1 MADYPQIQGRFP
13 SWASIEIS
21 VDGFETPDFSKLDWD
36 DSLEPGAVR
45 GTGPFKRGRTRGEY
59 DSTASMG
66 MYLDAA
72 TKFMQALA
80 LKNRSIG
87 LVEFDVLAHWSE
99 DDGAEVHEV
108 KVVGCRIKK
117 RSQSNAPGTDAAVLE
132 FDLDPM
138 WVEVDGVV
146 LHEPTKEA

>member
-36 DSLEPGAVR
+36 DSLEPGPVR
-45 GTGPFKRGRTRGEY
+45 GTGPMKRGRTTGEY
-59 DSTASMG
+59 DATASMG

-72 TKFMQALA
+72 TKFMKALA
-80 LKNRSIG
+80 LKNPSIG
-87 LVEFDVLAHWSE
+87 LVAFDVLAHWSV
-99 DDGAEVHEV
+99 DDSEEVHEV
-108 KVVGCRIKK
+108 KAVGCRIKK
-117 RSQSNAPGTDAAVLE
+117 RQQSNAPGTDAAAID

-146 LHEPTKEA
+146 LHQPTKEA